1 MSKTITRKYLKRV
14 ANRDINISKYSVI
27 SGGGGNSSGG
37 GTGGGGTGG
46 GGGVSQY
53 WVETNFVS
61 RADYDAKVAE
71 LEQRIQDLEDR
82 VTALENASTS

>member
-14 ANRDINISKYSVI
+14 ANRDINISKYSVS
-27 SGGGGNSSGG
+27 SGGGGNSSS
-37 GTGGGGTGG
+37 GGTGG

-53 WVETNFVS
+53 WVESNFVS

-82 VTALENASTS
+82 VTALEGGSTS

>member
-14 ANRDINISKYSVI
+14 ANRDINISKYSV
-27 SGGGGNSSGG
+27 SSGGGNSSS
-37 GTGGGGTGG
+37 GGTGG

>member
-1 MSKTITRKYLKRV
+1 MSKTLTRKYLKRV
-14 ANRDINISKYSVI
+14 ANRDINISKYSA
-27 SGGGGNSSGG
+27 SSGGNSS
-37 GTGGGGTGG
+37 GGGTGG

>member
-14 ANRDINISKYSVI
+14 ANRNINISKYSV
-27 SGGGGNSSGG
+27 SSVGGNSSS
-37 GTGGGGTGG
+37 GGTGG

-53 WVETNFVS
+53 WVESNFVS
-61 RADYDAKVAE
+61 REDYDKKVEE

-82 VTALENASTS
+82 VTALENTSTS

>member
-14 ANRDINISKYSVI
+14 ANRNINISKYSV
-27 SGGGGNSSGG
+27 SSSGGNSSSGV
-37 GTGGGGTGG
+37 TGG

-61 RADYDAKVAE
+61 KADYDAKVAE

>member
-1 MSKTITRKYLKRV
+1 MSKTLTRKYFKRV
-14 ANRDINISKYSVI
+14 AKRDINISKYSV
-27 SGGGGNSSGG
+27 SSSGGNSS
-37 GTGGGGTGG
+37 GGGTGG

-53 WVETNFVS
+53 WVESNFVS
-61 RADYDAKVAE
+61 ITNYNAKVAE

>member
-14 ANRDINISKYSVI
+14 ANRNINISKYSV
-27 SGGGGNSSGG
+27 SSSGGNSSGG
-37 GTGGGGTGG
+37 VGTGG

-82 VTALENASTS
+82 VTALENAST

>member
-37 GTGGGGTGG
+37 GT
-46 GGGVSQY
+46 GGVSQY

>member
-14 ANRDINISKYSVI
+14 ANRDINISKYSVS
-27 SGGGGNSSGG
+27 SGGGGNSS
-37 GTGGGGTGG
+37 GGGTGG

-82 VTALENASTS
+82 VTALENASTQ

>member
-14 ANRDINISKYSVI
+14 ANRNINISKYSV
-27 SGGGGNSSGG
+27 SSGGNSSGG
-37 GTGGGGTGG
+37 NSSGGGTGG

-61 RADYDAKVAE
+61 KADYDAKVAE

-82 VTALENASTS
+82 VTALENAST

>member
-1 MSKTITRKYLKRV
+1 MSKTITRKDLKRV
-14 ANRDINISKYSVI
+14 ANRDVNISKYSVS
-27 SGGGGNSSGG
+27 SGGGGNSS
-37 GTGGGGTGG
+37 GGGTGG

>member
-14 ANRDINISKYSVI
+14 ANRDINISKYSVS
-27 SGGGGNSSGG
+27 SGGGGNSSSG
-37 GTGGGGTGG
+37 GTGS

-61 RADYDAKVAE
+61 QADYDAKVAE

>member
-14 ANRDINISKYSVI
+14 ANRDINISKYSVS
-27 SGGGGNSSGG
+27 SGGGGNSSS
-37 GTGGGGTGG
+37 GGTGG

-61 RADYDAKVAE
+61 KADYDAKVAE
-71 LEQRIQDLEDR
+71 LEQRIHDLEDR

>member
-14 ANRDINISKYSVI
+14 ANRNINISKYSV
-27 SGGGGNSSGG
+27 SSVGGNSS
-37 GTGGGGTGG
+37 GGGTGG

-53 WVETNFVS
+53 WVESNFVS
-61 RADYDAKVAE
+61 REDYDEKVEE

-82 VTALENASTS
+82 VTALENVSTS

>member
-14 ANRDINISKYSVI
+14 ANRDINISKYSV
-27 SGGGGNSSGG
+27 SS
-37 GTGGGGTGG
+37 G

-53 WVETNFVS
+53 WVESNFVS
-61 RADYDAKVAE
+61 CADYDAKVAE

-82 VTALENASTS
+82 VTALENAST

>member
-1 MSKTITRKYLKRV
+1 MKTV
-14 ANRDINISKYSVI
+14 NREDILRMVGGSGSSSV
-27 SGGGGNSSGG
+27 GNSSGG
-37 GTGGGGTGG
+37 NSGGGGTGG

-71 LEQRIQDLEDR
+71 LEQRIQNLEDR

>member
-1 MSKTITRKYLKRV
+1 MSKTLTRKYFKRV
-14 ANRDINISKYSVI
+14 AKRDINISKYSV
-27 SGGGGNSSGG
+27 SSGGNSS
-37 GTGGGGTGG
+37 GGGTGG

>member
-14 ANRDINISKYSVI
+14 ANRDINISKYSV
-27 SGGGGNSSGG
+27 SSSGGNSSGG
-37 GTGGGGTGG
+37 NSSSGGTGG

>member
-14 ANRDINISKYSVI
+14 ANRNINISKYSV
-27 SGGGGNSSGG
+27 SSSGGNSSS
-37 GTGGGGTGG
+37 GGTGG

>member
-14 ANRDINISKYSVI
+14 TNRDINISKYSV
-27 SGGGGNSSGG
+27 SSGGGNSSS
-37 GTGGGGTGG
+37 GGTGG

-61 RADYDAKVAE
+61 KADYDAKVAE

>member
-14 ANRDINISKYSVI
+14 ANRNINISKYSV
-27 SGGGGNSSGG
+27 SSGGNSS
-37 GTGGGGTGG
+37 GGGTGG

>member
-14 ANRDINISKYSVI
+14 ANRNINISKYSV
-27 SGGGGNSSGG
+27 SSVGGNSSGG
-37 GTGGGGTGG
+37 ETGG

-53 WVETNFVS
+53 WVESNFVS
-61 RADYDAKVAE
+61 REDYDEKVEE

-82 VTALENASTS
+82 VTELENASTS

>member
-14 ANRDINISKYSVI
+14 ANRNINISKYSVSS

-37 GTGGGGTGG
+37 GT
-46 GGGVSQY
+46 GGVSQY

-61 RADYDAKVAE
+61 RADYDDKVEE

-82 VTALENASTS
+82 VTALENASTP

>member
-14 ANRDINISKYSVI
+14 ANRNINISKYSV
-27 SGGGGNSSGG
+27 SSGGNSSGG
-37 GTGGGGTGG
+37 GTGGS
-46 GGGVSQY
+46 GGVSQY
-53 WVETNFVS
+53 WVESNFVPIT
-61 RADYDAKVAE
+61 DYNAKVAE

>member
-14 ANRDINISKYSVI
+14 ANRNINISKYSV
-27 SGGGGNSSGG
+27 SSSGGNSSS
-37 GTGGGGTGG
+37 GGTGG

-61 RADYDAKVAE
+61 KADYDAKVAE

-82 VTALENASTS
+82 VTALENAST

>member
-14 ANRDINISKYSVI
+14 ANRDINISKYSG
-27 SGGGGNSSGG
+27 SSGGNSSGD
-37 GTGGGGTGG
+37 GTGG

>member
-14 ANRDINISKYSVI
+14 ANRDINISKYSVS
-27 SGGGGNSSGG
+27 SGGGGNRS
-37 GTGGGGTGG
+37 GGGTGG

-53 WVETNFVS
+53 WVESNFVS
-61 RADYDAKVAE
+61 CADYDAKVAE

-82 VTALENASTS
+82 VTALENAST

>member
-1 MSKTITRKYLKRV
+1 MSKTITRKYIKRV
-14 ANRDINISKYSVI
+14 ANRNINISKYSV
-27 SGGGGNSSGG
+27 SSGG
-37 GTGGGGTGG
+37 GDSSGGGTGG

>member
-14 ANRDINISKYSVI
+14 ANRDINISKYSVS
-27 SGGGGNSSGG
+27 SGGGGNSSS
-37 GTGGGGTGG
+37 GGTGG

>member
-27 SGGGGNSSGG
+27 SGGGGNSSS
-37 GTGGGGTGG
+37 GGTGG

-61 RADYDAKVAE
+61 RADYDAKVTE